1 MILERIKDIIRNG
14 VWETLY
20 TIISIIFLF
29 FLNNLNRTLLSKFD
43 VDDIVGI
50 LSYNSYKPVVYFFIT
65 LILVIIG
72 VMLFVIRYKRIK
84 SGELDWDEDIK
95 IFWYSMIYM
104 IVIAVVI
111 VTLIIAI
118 NNPILRAIILFA
130 MTLMGLIKL
139 KS

>member
-104 IVIAVVI
+104 IVIAIVI